1 MTVTSLSNYFR
12 RSSSFAA
19 ENPIVKSPKIELF
32 QIRKIVSQAIEAR
45 FSVHPSGRVLLL
57 PEGGA
62 PWKEHLFTLE
72 EEQGKAGFKSCC
84 HIGREND
91 FCLWKNWFRIRK
103 EFFFRGKSFPSKRNR
118 FLLGR
123 NWFRLHGYPVPP
135 EPRKTSFFLYKM
147 KDIFFFS
154 QLYSGLIQRY

>member
-1 MTVTSLSNYFR
+1 MSIPTSTMTVTSLSNYFR

-103 EFFFRGKSFPSKRNR
+103 EFFFSGKIFSFQEK
-118 FLLGR
+118 
-123 NWFRLHGYPVPP
+123 PVFTG
-135 EPRKTSFFLYKM
+135 EKLVSTSWISCSTGAQENQFFPV
-147 KDIFFFS
+147 
-154 QLYSGLIQRY
+154 